1 MLRNTSL
8 FSAGHAE
15 HHFLAARGLSRMCL
29 FGKRD
34 LEAATTTEQEDAVI
48 CSVVAVAVV
57 VVSAMSFQARS
68 GLEHVNA

>member
-1 MLRNTSL
+1 
-8 FSAGHAE
+8 
-15 HHFLAARGLSRMCL
+15 MCL